1 MEKRI
6 ETKAD
11 EFLMMLK
18 HEDSMT
24 VPELEK
30 ALGIDSK
37 LLDEWIYLFEAKG
50 IIDLIYPVNPLE
62 PPYVVIRHG
71 KKRTAEE
78 I

>member
-1 MEKRI
+1 MDKRI

-30 ALGIDSK
+30 ALGLSGEV
-37 LLDEWIYLFEAKG
+37 LDEWIYLFEARG

-62 PPYVVIRHG
+62 PPYVVIKHG
-71 KKRTAEE
+71 KTRTP
-78 I
+78 